1 MPKDWLI
8 MVTVVVS
15 GGAVG
20 AFYMYYQ
27 AKVKTLRPRYVP
39 VADPSHSM
47 RPHIHHIQG
56 LGQSVV
62 TI

>member
-1 MPKDWLI
+1 

-27 AKVKTLRPRYVP
+27 AKGAVSSCGEDVET
-39 VADPSHSM
+39 
-47 RPHIHHIQG
+47 
-56 LGQSVV
+56 
-62 TI
+62 

>member
-1 MPKDWLI
+1 

-27 AKVKTLRPRYVP
+27 AKGAYHRVVKTLRPRYVP